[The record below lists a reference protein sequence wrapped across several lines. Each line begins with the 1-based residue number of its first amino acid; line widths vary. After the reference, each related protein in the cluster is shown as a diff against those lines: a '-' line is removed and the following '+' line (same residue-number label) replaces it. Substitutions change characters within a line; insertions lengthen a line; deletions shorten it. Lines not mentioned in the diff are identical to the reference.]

1 MPDAPADAPP
11 DDPAAEGGSAS
22 AEEVDAHVRRAD
34 PDRWL
39 AARLVADP
47 GDRANLMALYALN
60 DELARI
66 APQVSQPMLGE
77 VRFAWWSEA
86 LEAAANGAP
95 RGHPTL
101 QAVAPALKS
110 GALSPAVLGEIVE
123 ARHLDLEP
131 EPFPDEAALL
141 AYIDATAGALMRAAI
156 VLLDP
161 GAPPQT
167 VLSAGRA
174 WGWTTLMRSGS
185 AWAER
190 GRRWAPRDWGDVPPD
205 TLAERARTRA
215 VDALKAAVK
224 ELRPLPVAS
233 FPAVAYVRFAR
244 DHLRG
249 REPGELKRRA
259 ELLLAS
265 TLGKV

>member
-1 MPDAPADAPP
+1 MPDP
-11 DDPAAEGGSAS
+11 DPAAAEGAPAS
-22 AEEVDAHVRRAD
+22 ADEVDVHVRRSD

-39 AARLVADP
+39 AARLVADA
-47 GDRANLMALYALN
+47 GDRTNLMALYALD

-77 VRFAWWSEA
+77 VRLAWWAEA
-86 LEAAANGAP
+86 LEAAATGSV
-95 RGHPTL
+95 RGHPVL
-101 QAVAPALKS
+101 QAVAPALRS

-123 ARHLDLEP
+123 ARHLDLDP

-141 AYIDATAGALMRAAI
+141 AYIDATAGALMRAAT

-174 WGWTTLMRSGS
+174 WGWATLMRSGP
-185 AWAER
+185 AWVAR

-205 TLAERARTRA
+205 TLAERARTRVA
-215 VDALKAAVK
+215 DALKDAVK

-244 DHLRG
+244 DYVRG

-259 ELLLAS
+259 ELLWAS
-265 TLGKV
+265 TLGRV